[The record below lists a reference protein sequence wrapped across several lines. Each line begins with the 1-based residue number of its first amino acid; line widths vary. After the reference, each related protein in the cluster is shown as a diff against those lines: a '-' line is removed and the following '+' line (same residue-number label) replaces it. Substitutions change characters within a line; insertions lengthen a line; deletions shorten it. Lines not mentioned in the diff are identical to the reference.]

1 MRWKNLCKHLRVS
14 ETVLL
19 HFSPI
24 CIACLSLFAMD
35 IHSFCPWTAEAKIVK
50 LATVLHHI
58 LVADVLCHVPI
69 TRCFK
74 RLAVML
80 HNFAIFGQ
88 YFTVILPQ
96 YYRISNI
103 LLFFSVFFCP
113 MKNLLN
119 RFAKTLVYGLI
130 HPTPIVVHCN
140 LGKGN
145 KNSTGVKANLHS
157 QVWKVDHTIKL

>member
-1 MRWKNLCKHLRVS
+1 MKTRLLLYRVRWFRVKTVNHLTKIRKNDFFKCNEKIFVNVS
-14 ETVLL
+14 EFQKQFCCIFLPSAL
-19 HFSPI
+19 HVSL
-24 CIACLSLFAMD
+24 CLQ
-35 IHSFCPWTAEAKIVK
+35 WTFIVFVPEQLKIVK

-103 LLFFSVFFCP
+103 LLFFSVYLSNEKFVESVC
-113 MKNLLN
+113 
-119 RFAKTLVYGLI
+119 
-130 HPTPIVVHCN
+130 
-140 LGKGN
+140 
-145 KNSTGVKANLHS
+145 KNSGLWINSPHPYCCTL
-157 QVWKVDHTIKL
+157 